1 MNTKEEAQQNGFEE
15 MWEKVQEILGE
26 HVKPR
31 IMVGGKT
38 GVGKSSALNAL
49 MGKHVYE
56 TGVLP
61 TTRTTDESI
70 WETKDGDI
78 VVVEVPGLGE
88 AKAPELED
96 EGYKEWIKKLAK
108 LKAHLFILILKCDDR
123 ALEIVNRYSLAC
135 AGAVCANLTPG
146 SDALLIAPIQVAMII
161 HLGKL
166 HNIDV
171 STSTASG
178 LLSSIGLTLTGRF
191 IAQEAVSFIPGLKN
205 IVGPP
210 LAFGL
215 TYTLGKVVN
224 GLFAQ
229 GKLDAT
235 KEDIKECLDK
245 CECEGSFV

>member
-123 ALEIVNRYSLAC
+123 ALELENTFMDKLKSEPLLSDMPVIMVINQIDKITPVRDWEPDKLNLKTPKTEKEKNIRSFVDYVASLPNFQEVHDKGRNVPVC
-135 AGAVCANLTPG
+135 AGEFYY
-146 SDALLIAPIQVAMII
+146 D
-161 HLGKL
+161 
-166 HNIDV
+166 
-171 STSTASG
+171 
-178 LLSSIGLTLTGRF
+178 
-191 IAQEAVSFIPGLKN
+191 
-205 IVGPP
+205 P
-210 LAFGL
+210 LQ
-215 TYTLGKVVN
+215 Y
-224 GLFAQ
+224 
-229 GKLDAT
+229 
-235 KEDIKECLDK
+235 
-245 CECEGSFV
+245 

>member
-1 MNTKEEAQQNGFEE
+1 MKKEEGD
-15 MWEKVQEILGE
+15 
-26 HVKPR
+26 R
-31 IMVGGKT
+31 I
-38 GVGKSSALNAL
+38 
-49 MGKHVYE
+49 
-56 TGVLP
+56 
-61 TTRTTDESI
+61 
-70 WETKDGDI
+70 TK
-78 VVVEVPGLGE
+78 
-88 AKAPELED
+88 
-96 EGYKEWIKKLAK
+96 
-108 LKAHLFILILKCDDR
+108 
-123 ALEIVNRYSLAC
+123 RYSLAC
-135 AGAVCANLTPG
+135 AGAVAANFTPG

-171 STSTASG
+171 STSMASG

-191 IAQEAVSFIPGLKN
+191 IAQEVISFVPVLKN

-235 KEDIKECLDK
+235 QEEVKEYIDEYKSEAEEAAHEYDNKSSTQKEDE
-245 CECEGSFV
+245 